1 MLWLFHPVEVRE
13 QSASP
18 ADWARVQVW
27 MSTIRQPRVFV
38 FAIKESGSAGRG
50 SAEGEALRL
59 GTLGE
64 VGRFGPPRFLPL
76 SMRGHNG
83 CSDLPY
89 GAQPMA
95 LRLRLVVCP
104 PILSPLPH

>member
-1 MLWLFHPVEVRE
+1 MVISLRGSQGAAGLTGRLGQGAGLDVHR
-13 QSASP
+13 P
-18 ADWARVQVW
+18 ATQGSRL
-27 MSTIRQPRVFV
+27 RY
-38 FAIKESGSAGRG
+38 KGSGSAGRG
-50 SAEGEALRL
+50 SEESEALRL

-64 VGRFGPPRFLPL
+64 AGWFGPPRFLPL

-83 CSDLPY
+83 HGDQPY